1 MKKAVKKL
9 TLSRESIRRLSGND
23 LGEAL
28 GAGHTALGGTCNED
42 TCPFSCATCPPTCAT
57 CVGTACGP

>member
-1 MKKAVKKL
+1 MKKAVRKL

-28 GAGHTALGGTCNED
+28 GGRPTLNGTCNEA
-42 TCPFSCATCPPTCAT
+42 TCPFSCATCPPTCET